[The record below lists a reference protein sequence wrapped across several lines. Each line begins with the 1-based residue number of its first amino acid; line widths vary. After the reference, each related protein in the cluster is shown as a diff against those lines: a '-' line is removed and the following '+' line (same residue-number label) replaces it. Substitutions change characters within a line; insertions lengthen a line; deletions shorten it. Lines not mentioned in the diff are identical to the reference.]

1 MGKSFFTLLKSFFK
15 KNTFTLNFKK
25 INLLR
30 PILINIYLHNL
41 DVELEKLKKKYKLFF
56 KFFFYKY
63 YNFNLLLLRK
73 TSFRILT
80 HKTLNY
86 CQYKT
91 ELKNQKLQLRPF
103 KIRYI
108 RYLNFFLLGVTN
120 NYRNNYQKINK
131 HLLTYCNSNLKLL
144 LAYKSP
150 VKVSSTTTVNFLN

>member
-1 MGKSFFTLLKSFFK
+1 MGSFFTLLKSFFK

-30 PILINIYLHNL
+30 PILIYIYLHNL
-41 DVELEKLKKKYKLFF
+41 DVELEKLKKNHKIFF

-73 TSFRILT
+73 TSFRILTLIKYGKLLT

-108 RYLNFFLLGVTN
+108 RYLNFFIR
-120 NYRNNYQKINK
+120 RNQQ
-131 HLLTYCNSNLKLL
+131 L
-144 LAYKSP
+144 
-150 VKVSSTTTVNFLN
+150 